1 MLLPH
6 VRIVL
11 VGTSHPGNIGAAA
24 RAMKNM
30 GLTSLHLADPQ
41 APFPSPEASARASGA
56 DDVLER
62 ASVHR
67 GLGEALAGCGY
78 ALGLS
83 ARLRSLPWPVVEP
96 REAAVRALQKAQ
108 AAPVALVFGR
118 EKSGLSNDELA
129 RCQALVHI
137 PANPDYS
144 SLNLA
149 MAVQIMTYELRLAS
163 RESLPES
170 TAREDFPPAT
180 LEDME
185 HFYNHLE
192 SAMVGAGFLNP
203 DNPRHL
209 MRRLRRLYNRAQPDQ
224 NELSILRGILSAL
237 APDAWPPRG
246 RESGGPAR

>member
-1 MLLPH
+1 MIASH

-11 VGTSHPGNIGAAA
+11 VGTSHPGNIGAVA

-30 GLTSLHLADPQ
+30 GLESLHLAAPE
-41 APFPSPEASARASGA
+41 APFPSPEAQARASGA
-56 DDVLER
+56 DDVLEG
-62 ASVHR
+62 AVIHAD
-67 GLGEALAGCGY
+67 LDQALADCGF

-96 REAAVRALQKAQ
+96 REAAALALAKA
-108 AAPVALVFGR
+108 AEAPVALVFGR
-118 EKSGLSNDELA
+118 EKSGLTNEELA

-137 PANPDYS
+137 PANPEYS

-149 MAVQIMTYELRLAS
+149 MAAQIMAYEIRLATRANAPGDHVVS
-163 RESLPES
+163 EH
-170 TAREDFPPAT
+170 PPAT

-185 HFYNHLE
+185 HFYGHLE

-209 MRRLRRLYNRAQPDQ
+209 MRRLRRLFNRAHPDQ
-224 NELSILRGILSAL
+224 NELNILRGILSAL
-237 APDAWPPRG
+237 APDAWPPGDRAPEG
-246 RESGGPAR
+246 

>member
-1 MLLPH
+1 MIPPH

-11 VGTSHPGNIGAAA
+11 VGTSHPGNIGAVA

-30 GLTSLHLADPQ
+30 GLNSLHLAAPE
-41 APFPSPEASARASGA
+41 APFPAPEAQARASGA
-56 DDVLER
+56 DDVLEG
-62 ASVHR
+62 AVVHR
-67 GLGEALAGCGY
+67 NLDDALADCGF

-96 REAAVRALQKAQ
+96 REAAALALEKAD

-118 EKSGLSNDELA
+118 EKSGLTNEELA

-137 PANPDYS
+137 PANPEYS

-149 MAVQIMTYELRLAS
+149 MAVQIMAYEIRLA
-163 RESLPES
+163 
-170 TAREDFPPAT
+170 ARSGRPVDRAPTEHPPAT
-180 LEDME
+180 LEEMAY
-185 HFYNHLE
+185 FYAHLE

-209 MRRLRRLYNRAQPDQ
+209 MRRLRRLFNRASPDQ
-224 NELSILRGILSAL
+224 NEVNILRGILSAL
-237 APDAWPPRG
+237 APDAWPPSG
-246 RESGGPAR
+246 RAPEA

>member
-11 VGTSHPGNIGAAA
+11 VGTSHPGNIGATA

-30 GLTSLHLADPQ
+30 GLTSLHLAAPV
-41 APFPSPEASARASGA
+41 APFPSAEASARASGA
-56 DDVLER
+56 DDILEQ
-62 ASVHR
+62 ATVHTD
-67 GLGEALAGCGY
+67 LGGALAGCGF
-78 ALGLS
+78 AMGLS

-96 REAAVRALQKAQ
+96 REAAERALTEAE

-118 EKSGLSNDELA
+118 EKSGLSNEELA

-149 MAVQIMTYELRLAS
+149 MAVQIMTYELRLATHEPGPRKS
-163 RESLPES
+163 
-170 TAREDFPPAT
+170 AGDAFPPAT
-180 LEDME
+180 LEEME

-224 NELSILRGILSAL
+224 NELNILRGILSAL

-246 RESGGPAR
+246 REPGGPAR

>member
-1 MLLPH
+1 MIPPH

-11 VGTSHPGNIGAAA
+11 VGTSHPGNIGAVA

-30 GLTSLHLADPQ
+30 GLNSLHLVAPD
-41 APFPSPEASARASGA
+41 APFPSPEAQARASGA
-56 DDVLER
+56 DDVLEG
-62 ASVHR
+62 AVVHR
-67 GLGEALAGCGY
+67 DLDEALADCGF

-96 REAAVRALQKAQ
+96 REAAGLALEKA
-108 AAPVALVFGR
+108 AESPVALVFGR
-118 EKSGLSNDELA
+118 EKSGLTNEELA

-149 MAVQIMTYELRLAS
+149 MAAQIMAYELRLA
-163 RESLPES
+163 
-170 TAREDFPPAT
+170 ARAGGPVGAAPTEHPPAT

-185 HFYNHLE
+185 HFYGHLE

-203 DNPRHL
+203 ENPRHL
-209 MRRLRRLYNRAQPDQ
+209 MRRLRRLFNRAQPDQ
-224 NELSILRGILSAL
+224 NELNILRGILSAL
-237 APDAWPPRG
+237 APDAWPPRD
-246 RESGGPAR
+246 RSPEP